1 MRAHF
6 IELDILLKVD
16 QKPWIVDKS
25 NPNIPIMKIDK
36 HEFNLYKSGIYKGH
50 GNKIQFNG
58 KTFWLPNDL
67 MNKLKIKTK
76 NSKADISNL
85 AISMQEFMNPEITK
99 NMDPMID
106 TWILN
111 SLVNQDIHLYIFC
124 SKNTKNNLKFGIEKL
139 EDQITKMGISV
150 KNWYYLTETFSNRDD
165 DRVSLN
171 KIKIVLQHM
180 IGLKT
185 NDMKFVDEEIQNY
198 DECIVWDDSQR
209 VINLGKD
216 INKVLENI
224 LLNTD
229 ESLKLKIKD
238 EIREGNNMLILKEWT
253 HNTSNKF
260 NQFEVELEYSNLI
273 RSFENFKF
281 K

>member
-1 MRAHF
+1 M
-6 IELDILLKVD
+6 
-16 QKPWIVDKS
+16 
-25 NPNIPIMKIDK
+25 
-36 HEFNLYKSGIYKGH
+36 
-50 GNKIQFNG
+50 
-58 KTFWLPNDL
+58 
-67 MNKLKIKTK
+67 
-76 NSKADISNL
+76 
-85 AISMQEFMNPEITK
+85 
-99 NMDPMID
+99 
-106 TWILN
+106 
-111 SLVNQDIHLYIFC
+111 
-124 SKNTKNNLKFGIEKL
+124 KFGIEKL